1 MRGLFSPSSLVYSL
15 YTKKL
20 EREVKSANN
29 IPHHVGLILDGN
41 RRGSNLLGIPKTRGY
56 QKGADKFEEVLEW
69 CMDLGIRV
77 ISVWIFSTEN
87 FSRES
92 EEVHAIMELA
102 EKSTIK
108 MRSDPRVHNEGIKV
122 IFSGETEL
130 LPESLQKEI
139 RHTEEET
146 KDYENYT
153 LNICLGYGGRAEI
166 TNAVRKIA
174 KAVKSGTLEVE
185 DIDESYIGSNLY
197 TRGLPDPDLIIR
209 TSGEVRLSGFLLWQG
224 SYSELYFTDVF
235 WPLFRKIDFLRA
247 IRDYQRRKRN
257 FGK

>member
-1 MRGLFSPSSLVYSL
+1 MRGLFSPKSLVYSI
-15 YTKKL
+15 YSKKL
-20 EREVKSANN
+20 EREVKRSNN

-41 RRGSNLLGIPKTRGY
+41 RRGSSILGIPKTMGY
-56 QKGADKFEEVLEW
+56 QKGADKFEEVLGW
-69 CMDLGIRV
+69 CMELGIRV

-87 FSRES
+87 FSRS
-92 EEVHAIMELA
+92 SDEVHAIMELA
-102 EKSTIK
+102 ERSTIK
-108 MRSDPRVHNEGIKV
+108 MRKDPRVHNEGIRV
-122 IFSGETEL
+122 MFSGETEL
-130 LPESLQKEI
+130 LPDSLQEEI
-139 RHTEEET
+139 RQTEEAT

-174 KAVKSGTLEVE
+174 RAVKDGILDVE
-185 DIDESYIGSNLY
+185 EIDESYIGNNLY
-197 TRGLPDPDLIIR
+197 TRDLPDPDLIIR

-247 IRDYQRRKRN
+247 IRDYQRRRRN